1 MVTKVHEEA
10 CFALE
15 NIGIEINEK
24 RKDKET
30 LQPFLEKAKN
40 MVLCSSERIYFTREL
55 IDWALEKTPKRS
67 QFPVPEGSWGGGG
80 TASWVYNHEKN
91 IWELP
96 DVNTHVRE
104 IMQIAEEYKIP
115 FMFRGVGPQH
125 NAYEDTKQIE
135 VMREHYS
142 GFCYFYVATDEG
154 VAACKKEYRRNP
166 NMATTHSI
174 MNSPL
179 RMNNVGPNWPVFY
192 RCVEEK
198 LPIYLV
204 TMPQLFVNGPG
215 TVYGMVL
222 VSHIE
227 FLAGL
232 CITQVLQPGLMT
244 IHAGFPQGTNPLDGY
259 NTDHG
264 SIIHNEININLADVA
279 TYLDLPAIQDGCSTS
294 GAVDEFEI
302 MSSETKSETIR
313 GYKMWNGARKR
324 RWHQCRHFVGFDNYQ
339 ILYSIPRMQNDFQA
353 WKTVIKNN
361 LTHNIADMKYDPEM
375 LMVDDDF
382 SQSVLY
388 QCIHSYGGN
397 FMNMN
402 HTLKHQHIII

>member
-135 VMREHYS
+135 CCHR
-142 GFCYFYVATDEG
+142 
-154 VAACKKEYRRNP
+154 
-166 NMATTHSI
+166 
-174 MNSPL
+174 
-179 RMNNVGPNWPVFY
+179 
-192 RCVEEK
+192 
-198 LPIYLV
+198 
-204 TMPQLFVNGPG
+204 
-215 TVYGMVL
+215 
-222 VSHIE
+222 
-227 FLAGL
+227 
-232 CITQVLQPGLMT
+232 
-244 IHAGFPQGTNPLDGY
+244 
-259 NTDHG
+259 
-264 SIIHNEININLADVA
+264 
-279 TYLDLPAIQDGCSTS
+279 
-294 GAVDEFEI
+294 
-302 MSSETKSETIR
+302 
-313 GYKMWNGARKR
+313 
-324 RWHQCRHFVGFDNYQ
+324 
-339 ILYSIPRMQNDFQA
+339 
-353 WKTVIKNN
+353 
-361 LTHNIADMKYDPEM
+361 
-375 LMVDDDF
+375 
-382 SQSVLY
+382 
-388 QCIHSYGGN
+388 
-397 FMNMN
+397 
-402 HTLKHQHIII
+402 